1 MKQRILILGANGQVG
16 RALNMLAEGDVVALT
31 RAEADLS
38 KPQSLRG
45 VIDSIQPDVILNAA
59 AYTAVDKAEEE
70 EALATV
76 INGEAPGVLAEIAVK
91 RNIPLVHYSTDYVFN
106 GSGDKPWRE
115 DDKTAPLNAYG
126 RSKLAG
132 EQAIEAAGGKY
143 LIFRI
148 SWVYDAY
155 GKNFLNT
162 MLRLGKDRETL
173 KVVDDQFGAPCYAP
187 HIAAAT
193 LQAVEQL
200 TSPSG
205 RGRNALGVSGE
216 GRSEPASPHPRIKYG
231 AGSNPLPEGE
241 GISGIYHIAN
251 AGETSWHGF
260 ATAIFDEARKKGIEL
275 SVKDV
280 LPIPASEYPTPAK
293 RPANSRMDCGK
304 FRETFGI
311 TLPVWQEGLKAAIAE
326 VI

>member
-31 RAEADLS
+31 REEADLS

-45 VIDSIQPDVILNAA
+45 VVDSIQPDVILNAA

-70 EALATV
+70 EALATI
-76 INGEAPGVLAEIAVK
+76 INAEAPGLLAEIAAK
-91 RNIPLVHYSTDYVFN
+91 RKIPFVHYSTDYVFD

-115 DDKTAPLNAYG
+115 DDQTAPLNAYG
-126 RSKLAG
+126 HSKLAG
-132 EQAIEAAGGKY
+132 EQAIQAAGGQY

-173 KVVDDQFGAPCYAP
+173 KVVADQFGAPCYAA

-193 LQAVEQL
+193 LEIL
-200 TSPSG
+200 NRCSPF
-205 RGRNALGVSGE
+205 AGE
-216 GRSEPASPHPRIKYG
+216 PKSASDSVGGNPPT
-231 AGSNPLPEGE
+231 GSFYSPTPPQG
-241 GISGIYHIAN
+241 GSFPSGIYNMAN
-251 AGETSWHGF
+251 TGVTSWHGF

-275 SVKDV
+275 AVKEV

-293 RPANSRMDCGK
+293 RPNNSRLDCSK
-304 FRETFGI
+304 LRETFDI
-311 TLPVWQEGLKAAIAE
+311 TLPVWEEGLKAAVAE
-326 VI
+326 I